1 MNGAESFVATLR
13 AGGVGMLFGLPGST
27 EAALLEAIRA
37 DGGLRYVLA
46 LHESAAVAM
55 ADGYA
60 RAGGGVGVVGLHT
73 SVGTMNG
80 MSQIYNAYR
89 DGSPV
94 VVTAGHKDRHVLA
107 EDGFS
112 ALPDLSALLRS
123 FTKWS
128 WQSLSAGAIAADLR
142 RVLHVAAAPPPGP
155 VYLTVP
161 EDLMSEQVS
170 DGDRLP
176 GGTSAAAPDVSA
188 HAAGGVLAHAR
199 MGSRRGHGPVGLG
212 RRPDA
217 AAVRAAAEMLL
228 AAHRPLL
235 MLGSSAA
242 GALPDAR
249 ALAEALEL
257 PVVAAD
263 RTEFSAL
270 PYPTVDPRFLG
281 LYGEERAVLQ
291 DCDWLLA
298 VGCRLFYPFSD
309 RRRPRLP
316 AGARVIHAHPD
327 PEQVGWSTP
336 PDIGLSG
343 DPALVLRDLT
353 TAVEALGGLTA
364 AVRAE
369 RATHLAEMRRAREA
383 SLRQERAASTDGT
396 PVPVSYLAAELGRVL
411 PRHAIVMD
419 EAIRSSRLLLR
430 HCPFPEGTHLYRTSG
445 GALGWGVP
453 AAIGAKL
460 ARPDRPVV
468 AVVGDGSFHF
478 TVQALW
484 TAVRDRAPVVVV
496 VIDNG
501 GYLAVKRAIEEHLN
515 LAHDPRPHPG
525 TALPGIDHAAVASGY
540 GARCTPVREAGE
552 VRQAI
557 AAALEAEQPSV
568 VVVPV
573 QEARP

>member
-1 MNGAESFVATLR
+1 MNGAASFVATLR

-55 ADGYA
+55 AEGYA
-60 RAGGGVGVVGLHT
+60 RASGQVGVVGLHT

-112 ALPDLSALLRS
+112 ALPDLSALLRP

-128 WQSLSAGAIAADLR
+128 WQSLSADAIAADLR
-142 RVLHVAAAPPPGP
+142 RALHVAAVPPPGP
-155 VYLTVP
+155 TYLTVP
-161 EDLMSEQVS
+161 EDLMSEPVS
-170 DGDRLP
+170 DGHVPL
-176 GGTSAAAPDVSA
+176 SAEARSTAPS
-188 HAAGGVLAHAR
+188 L
-199 MGSRRGHGPVGLG
+199 GLG

-217 AAVRAAAEMLL
+217 AAARAAAEMLL

-242 GALPDAR
+242 GAVADAR

-263 RTEFSAL
+263 RTELSAL
-270 PYPTVDPRFLG
+270 PYPTADPRWLG
-281 LYGEERAVLQ
+281 LYGEERTVPQ
-291 DCDWLLA
+291 DCDCLLA

-327 PEQVGWSTP
+327 PKQVGWSAP

-343 DPALVLRDLT
+343 EAALVLRDLT
-353 TAVEALGGLTA
+353 AAVEGLGGLGA
-364 AVRAE
+364 AARAE
-369 RATHLAEMRRAREA
+369 RARRLAAMRQAREA
-383 SLRQERAASTDGT
+383 SLQKERASAPNGM
-396 PVPVSYLAAELGRVL
+396 PVPVSRLAAELGRVL
-411 PRHAIVMD
+411 PKDAIVMD

-430 HCPFPEGTHLYRTSG
+430 HCPFPEGVRLYRTSG

-460 ARPDRPVV
+460 AQPELPVV

-484 TAVRDRAPVVVV
+484 TAVQERAPVVVIV
-496 VIDNG
+496 VDNG
-501 GYLAVKRAIEEHLN
+501 GYLAVKQAIEEHLA
-515 LAHDPRPHPG
+515 LAHDPGPHPG
-525 TALPGIDHAAVASGY
+525 TMLPGIDHAAVAAGY
-540 GARCTPVREAGE
+540 GAHCTTVRKAEDVGP
-552 VRQAI
+552 AI
-557 AAALEAEQPSV
+557 AAALESRQPSV
-568 VVVPV
+568 VVVPIPEV
-573 QEARP
+573 RP